1 MRTATCWSNA
11 MQWCSARS
19 WSSTVVSRSRTLA
32 LGGALVAS
40 VACAG
45 AAAPPPPPPTVEG
58 AEEAIARIGSFWEA
72 RYTDK
77 GLRSSP
83 SPIASFDRQLVS
95 RLELASGQPLATESL
110 SFDERFNLRDAR
122 EVRCQG
128 RFDIQV
134 NVGYGMR
141 GSEPALELDWPALSQ
156 PRQCDSADVP
166 IPPFERPAGRARFVL
181 RSDQLVGVEPALERR
196 IFLPVD

>member
-1 MRTATCWSNA
+1 MRAAAVWF
-11 MQWCSARS
+11 SAL
-19 WSSTVVSRSRTLA
+19 SRAVPCRWQALA
-32 LGGALVAS
+32 LGGLLFTS
-40 VACAG
+40 GACSG

-95 RLELASGQPLATESL
+95 RLELTRGQPLATESL

-128 RFDIQV
+128 RFDMQV
-134 NVGYGMR
+134 NVAYGMR
-141 GSEPALELDWPALSQ
+141 GGEPALELDWPALSQ

-196 IFLPVD
+196 TFLPVE